1 MNFSD
6 IFWKVDEST
15 YRSDTAI
22 SYSDISQYMQIGK
35 DIVNHFREKKSSY
48 GLSLGTVLDCL
59 ITEGIQTFSEKYLLT
74 DFNPENKGE
83 QLVESIFNYI
93 AAPTLKDAVKDS
105 GVVQMITDSSYYPN
119 RNLESR
125 LAALFKIEKYWD
137 DLVKAAKDHKQIIS
151 SSLYDEANELVD
163 KLKSNTLTN
172 NLLFAEVEE
181 GETFNQPKLET
192 IIDGIKFRCM
202 IDRLIVDHNKKRI
215 FMIDLKYTSSS
226 LDAFLDSYVHWN
238 YQIQTRLYRSILR
251 EKLKGTEF
259 SDYEIKD
266 YIYVVVNKEDAMA
279 FSIKIPNGDII
290 YKAESGK
297 EYYFP
302 DPIRLGAELDNL
314 LKSGLQPVSDT
325 LIKPKLNPLLKGQ
338 FGLVN
343 IKPIHL

>member
-1 MNFSD
+1 MAIKD
-6 IFWKVDEST
+6 LFWDVPEVT
-15 YRSDTAI
+15 YRQDTAI
-22 SYSDISQYMQIGK
+22 SYSDISQYMQMGNG
-35 DIVNHFREKKSSY
+35 IVNHFREKKSSY

-59 ITEGIQTFSEKYLLT
+59 VTEGIQVFSEKYLLT

-93 AAPTLKDAVKDS
+93 AAPTFKDAVKDD
-105 GVVQMITDSSYYPN
+105 GVIQMITDSSYYPN

-137 DLVKAAKDHKQIIS
+137 DLIQATKDHKQIIS
-151 SSLYDEANELVD
+151 SSLYDEATELVN
-163 KLKSNTLTN
+163 KLKSNTLTH

-181 GETFNQPKLET
+181 GETFNQPKLRVA
-192 IIDGIKFRCM
+192 ISGIDFRCM
-202 IDRLIVDHNKKRI
+202 IDRLIIDHNKKRI
-215 FMIDLKYTSSS
+215 FMLDLKYTSSS
-226 LDAFLDSYVHWN
+226 LDNFLDSYVHWN
-238 YQIQTRLYRSILR
+238 YQIQTRLYKSILS

-266 YIYVVVNKEDAMA
+266 YIYVVVNKEDALA
-279 FSIKIPNGDII
+279 FSIKIPNGDVI

-302 DPIRLGAELDNL
+302 DPIRLGVELDNL
-314 LKSGLQPVSDT
+314 LRSGLQPVPDT
-325 LIKPKLNPLLKGQ
+325 PIKPKLNPLLKGQ

>member
-1 MNFSD
+1 VD
-6 IFWKVDEST
+6 IKSLFWDVPET
-15 YRSDTAI
+15 VYRSDTAI

-59 ITEGIQTFSEKYLLT
+59 ITEGIQVFSEKYLLT

-93 AAPTLKDAVKDS
+93 ATPSLKDAVKDN
-105 GVVQMITDSSYYPN
+105 GVIQMITDSSYYPN
-119 RNLESR
+119 RTLESR
-125 LAALFKIEKYWD
+125 LAALFKIEKYWN
-137 DLVKAAKDHKQIIS
+137 DLAKAAEDHKQIIA
-151 SSLYDEANELVD
+151 SSLYDEATELVD
-163 KLKSNTLTN
+163 KLKSNALTN
-172 NLLFAEVEE
+172 NLLFAKVEE
-181 GETFNQPKLET
+181 GETFNQPKLHVT
-192 IIDGIKFRCM
+192 ISGVDFRCM
-202 IDRLIVDHNKKRI
+202 IDRLIIDHLKKRI

-226 LDAFLDSYVHWN
+226 LDVFLDSYVHWN
-238 YQIQTRLYRSILR
+238 YQIQTRLYRSILK

-266 YIYVVVNKEDAMA
+266 YIYVVVNKEDALA
-279 FSIKIPNGDII
+279 FSINIPDGDII

-302 DPIRLGAELDNL
+302 DPIRLGKELDTL
-314 LKSGLQPVSDT
+314 LKSGLQPIINT
-325 LIKPKLNPLLKGQ
+325 LIKPKLNTLLRGQ

>member
-1 MNFSD
+1 MD
-6 IFWKVDEST
+6 IKDLFWDVSEVT
-15 YRSDTAI
+15 YRQDSAI
-22 SYSDISQYMQIGK
+22 SYSDISQYMQMGK

-59 ITEGIQTFSEKYLLT
+59 ITEGIQVFSEKYLLT

-93 AAPTLKDAVKDS
+93 AAPTLKDAVKDG

-125 LAALFKIEKYWD
+125 LTALFKIENYWD
-137 DLVKAAKDHKQIIS
+137 DLTKAAKDHKQIIA
-151 SSLYDEANELVD
+151 SSLYDEANELVN

-181 GETFNQPKLET
+181 GETFNQPKLRVT
-192 IIDGIKFRCM
+192 ISGIDFRCM

-215 FMIDLKYTSSS
+215 FMLDLKYTSSS
-226 LDAFLDSYVHWN
+226 LDNFLDSYVHWN
-238 YQIQTRLYRSILR
+238 YQIQTRLYRSVLK
-251 EKLKGTEF
+251 EKLKSTEF

-266 YIYVVVNKEDAMA
+266 YIYVVVNKEDALA
-279 FSIKIPNGDII
+279 FSIKIPNGDVI
-290 YKAESGK
+290 YKAELGK

-302 DPIRLGAELDNL
+302 DPIRLGIELDNL
-314 LKSGLQPVSDT
+314 LKSGLQPVQDT
-325 LIKPKLNPLLKGQ
+325 LIKSKLNPLLRGQ

>member
-1 MNFSD
+1 MD
-6 IFWKVDEST
+6 ITNLFWNVPEAI

-22 SYSDISQYMQIGK
+22 SYSDISQYMQMGK

-59 ITEGIQTFSEKYLLT
+59 ITEGIQVFSEKYLLT
-74 DFNPENKGE
+74 DFNPDNKGE

-93 AAPTLKDAVKDS
+93 SVPTLKEAVKDS
-105 GVVQMITDSSYYPN
+105 GVIQMITDSSYYPN
-119 RNLESR
+119 RTLESR
-125 LAALFKIEKYWD
+125 LAALFKIEKYWN
-137 DLVKAAKDHKQIIS
+137 DLAKAAKYYKQIIS
-151 SSLYDEANELVD
+151 SSLYDEATELVD
-163 KLKSNTLTN
+163 KLKSNALTN

-181 GETFNQPKLET
+181 GETFNQPKLRVT
-192 IIDGIKFRCM
+192 ISGIDFRCM
-202 IDRLIVDHNKKRI
+202 IDRLIIDHLRKRI

-238 YQIQTRLYRSILR
+238 YQIQTRLYRRILK

-266 YIYVVVNKEDAMA
+266 YIYVVVNKEYALA
-279 FSIKIPNGDII
+279 FSINIPDGDII
-290 YKAESGK
+290 YKAELGK

-302 DPIRLGAELDNL
+302 DPIRLGEELALL
-314 LKSGLQPVSDT
+314 LKSKEQPLSNT
-325 LIKPKLNPLLKGQ
+325 ITKSKLNPLLRGQ

>member
-1 MNFSD
+1 MQFSD
-6 IFWKVDEST
+6 LFWKTDELT
-15 YRSDTAI
+15 YRSDSAI
-22 SYSDISQYMQIGK
+22 SYSDISQYMQMGK

-59 ITEGIQTFSEKYLLT
+59 ITEGIQIFSEKYLLT

-83 QLVESIFNYI
+83 QLIESIFNYI
-93 AAPTLKDAVKDS
+93 AASTLKDAVKDD
-105 GVVQMITDSSYYPN
+105 GVIQMITDSSYYPN

-151 SSLYDEANELVD
+151 SSLYDEASELVN
-163 KLKSNTLTN
+163 KLKSNALTN

-181 GETFNQPKLET
+181 GETFNQSKLRVT
-192 IIDGIKFRCM
+192 ISGIDFRCM
-202 IDRLIVDHNKKRI
+202 IDRLIIDHLKKRI
-215 FMIDLKYTSSS
+215 FMIDLKYTSSP

-238 YQIQTRLYRSILR
+238 YQIQTRLYRSILKD
-251 EKLKGTEF
+251 KLKGTEF

-266 YIYVVVNKEDAMA
+266 YIYVVVNKEDALA
-279 FSIKIPNGDII
+279 FSIKIPNGDVI

-302 DPIRLGAELDNL
+302 DPIRLGVELDNL
-314 LKSGLQPVSDT
+314 LKSGLQPIPNTS
-325 LIKPKLNPLLKGQ
+325 IKQKLNPLLRGQ
-338 FGLVN
+338 FGLIN